1 MKILLIITLLLFSC
15 RTPEKYQVTG
25 IIKEINDSKR
35 TLLIDHNEI
44 PGFMVPMVMYFNLHE
59 SVNSSFL
66 SIDDSVSFDL
76 VITNKNNYTL
86 NYTILGKKSNIN
98 DFWSEEESDNK
109 YSLKEP
115 SEIIE
120 DVTLLNINNEEVNLS
135 EFNSDFVVISFIFS
149 RCPMPNMCPA
159 AIVKNQYLAEYF
171 SNENINFFL
180 ISFDY
185 LYDTPKILKKNYGLL
200 ESKNLKIFSS
210 YNHVDDILILTK
222 QLGLSFWGIEENN
235 IGHTMRTV
243 VLDKRLRLLTTFD
256 GINWKAGDAKNTI
269 EKLINFNK

>member
-1 MKILLIITLLLFSC
+1 MTFK
-15 RTPEKYQVTG
+15 
-25 IIKEINDSKR
+25 
-35 TLLIDHNEI
+35 
-44 PGFMVPMVMYFNLHE
+44 
-59 SVNSSFL
+59 
-66 SIDDSVSFDL
+66 
-76 VITNKNNYTL
+76 
-86 NYTILGKKSNIN
+86 
-98 DFWSEEESDNK
+98 
-109 YSLKEP
+109 
-115 SEIIE
+115 
-120 DVTLLNINNEEVNLS
+120 LS
-135 EFNSDFVVISFIFS
+135 EFNTDFIVLSFIFS

-159 AIVKNQYLAEYF
+159 AIVKNQYLSEYF

-185 LYDTPKILKKNYGLL
+185 LYDTPKILKKDYGLL

-210 YNHVDDILILTK
+210 YNHMDDIFILTK